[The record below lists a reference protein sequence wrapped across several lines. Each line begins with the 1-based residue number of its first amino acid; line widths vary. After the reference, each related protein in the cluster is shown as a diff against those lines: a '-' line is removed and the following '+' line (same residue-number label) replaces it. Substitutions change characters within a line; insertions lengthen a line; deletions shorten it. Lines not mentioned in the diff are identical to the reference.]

1 MEDRK
6 EKRTFGL
13 KNVIIKDLHRTFQA
27 VLTDISTTGL
37 CIKTDQILP
46 TFKEVIII
54 IQLEDEPCTLRGS
67 VRWVNEHPE
76 KPVAILNEIGI
87 ALIDAPI
94 NYIEYIEN
102 ISS

>member
-6 EKRTFGL
+6 EKRTYGL
-13 KNVIIKDLHRTFQA
+13 KNVTIKDLDKTFQA
-27 VLTDISTTGL
+27 VLTDISITGV

-46 TFKEVIII
+46 TYKEVAII
-54 IQLEDEPCTLRGS
+54 IQIEDDPCTLRGS

-76 KPVAILNEIGI
+76 KQTPFLNEIGI
-87 ALIDAPI
+87 ALIDPPLL
-94 NYIEYIEN
+94 YIEYIEK